1 MVTYADIILPVPLQ
15 GLFTYTL
22 PDHLASQAQ
31 AGCRV
36 IVPFGNKRTAT
47 GIIARIHQTPPADP
61 SIVVKEVVEM
71 VDAHPVILPHQLSLW
86 QWMADY
92 YLCSIGEVFKA
103 AVPGKLKERPT
114 PDPSRKG
121 GESSGF
127 KEDDTAPAF
136 PSLTGGVRGGSLP
149 LLSPAQSTAI
159 DSIRMAW
166 REHAVCLLHGV
177 TSSGKTEIYM
187 HLIAEAI
194 SQGQQ
199 VLYLLPEIVLTS
211 QLTDRLQTVFG
222 ERLGVYHSKFTD
234 KVRAEVWQR
243 QLTSAP
249 YDIIVGVRSSV
260 FLPFQRLGLVIVD
273 EEHEVNFKQQDPA
286 PRYHAR
292 NVAIMMAA
300 RAGARVLLGTAT
312 PSFESYYNARTGK
325 YGLVRLS
332 ERFGQVALPE
342 VEIVDTK
349 ELRRKRLMRGVFSPP
364 LLERMNQSLSAGQQ
378 VILFQNLR
386 GYAPHITCHVC
397 GWVPRCP
404 HCDVS
409 LVKHAAD
416 GRMTCHYCGWS
427 TSIPEQ
433 CPNCGDTQLRSHG
446 YGTERIEDEVRKV
459 FPEARVAR
467 MDMDTTRT
475 RRAYEDIIKRFAR
488 GETDI
493 LVGTQMVTKGLDFEN
508 VSVVG
513 ILSADTL
520 LNQSDFRAYERSFQ
534 MLSQVAGRAGR
545 RSQRGHVLLQTMSAH
560 LPLLQQVVTD
570 DFEAMYRE
578 QMAERRNFAYPPFT
592 RLIFVYVRHRHQA
605 DVELLAREA
614 ALRLRQVL
622 GTRVLGP
629 DEPPVARIA
638 GQYLRRMMLKLEP
651 QLPLGRVKAMLR
663 QVRQELLT
671 IKTFTSAH
679 IYFDV
684 DPL

>member
-1 MVTYADIILPVPLQ
+1 
-15 GLFTYTL
+15 
-22 PDHLASQAQ
+22 
-31 AGCRV
+31 
-36 IVPFGNKRTAT
+36 
-47 GIIARIHQTPPADP
+47 
-61 SIVVKEVVEM
+61 
-71 VDAHPVILPHQLSLW
+71 
-86 QWMADY
+86 MADY

-103 AVPGKLKERPT
+103 GIPGKLKEIKDKRLE
-114 PDPSRKG
+114 KKN
-121 GESSGF
+121 ESATFSLI
-127 KEDDTAPAF
+127 PHSSSLIPNSL
-136 PSLTGGVRGGSLP
+136 PSLSA
-149 LLSPAQSTAI
+149 AQSTALS
-159 DSIRMAW
+159 SIHEQW
-166 REHAVCLLHGV
+166 QQHAVCLLHGV

-187 HLIAEAI
+187 HLIDETMKR
-194 SQGQQ
+194 GQQ

-211 QLTDRLQTVFG
+211 QLTDRLQAVFG
-222 ERLGVYHSKFTD
+222 EHLGVYHSKFTD
-234 KVRAEVWQR
+234 RIRADVWQR
-243 QLTSAP
+243 QLSADP

-273 EEHEVNFKQQDPA
+273 EEHEVNFKQQEPA

-312 PSFESYYNARTGK
+312 PSLESYYNARTGK

-349 ELRRKRLMRGVFSPP
+349 ELRRKCLMNGVFSPA
-364 LLERMNQSLSAGQQ
+364 LLERMKEALSSGRQ

-416 GRMTCHYCGWS
+416 GRMTCHYCGW
-427 TSIPEQ
+427 TTTIPEQ
-433 CPNCGDTQLRSHG
+433 CPNCGDTRLRSRG
-446 YGTERIEDEVRKV
+446 YGTERIEDEVQKL
-459 FPEARVAR
+459 FPEAQVAR

-475 RRAYEDIIKRFAR
+475 RRAYEDIIKQFAR
-488 GETDI
+488 GETTI

-545 RSQRGHVLLQTMSAH
+545 RHERGHVLLQTMNAQ
-560 LPLLQQVVTD
+560 LPLLQQVVAD
-570 DFEAMYRE
+570 DFEAMYLE
-578 QMAERRNFAYPPFT
+578 QMSERRSFAYPPFT
-592 RLIFVYVRHRHQA
+592 RLVFVYMRHRHQT

-614 ALRLRQVL
+614 ALRLRRVL
-622 GTRVLGP
+622 GSRVLGP
-629 DEPPVARIA
+629 EEPPVARIA
-638 GQYLRRMMLKLEP
+638 GQYLRRILLKLEP
-651 QLPLGRVKAMLR
+651 QLPLTQVKTLL
-663 QVRQELLT
+663 QEIRQELLT
-671 IKTFTSAH
+671 IRTFTAAH